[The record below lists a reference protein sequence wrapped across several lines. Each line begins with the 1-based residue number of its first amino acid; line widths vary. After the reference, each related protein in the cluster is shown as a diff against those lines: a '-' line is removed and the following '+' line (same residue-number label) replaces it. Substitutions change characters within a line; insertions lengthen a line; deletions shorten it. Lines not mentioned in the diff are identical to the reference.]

1 MRFSILAALW
11 ASSLFAQDFSD
22 VQVERFAWG
31 FTYTEGPV
39 WLRDGALAFSDVP
52 ANLIYRI
59 KPGDKPTT
67 LRDNASG
74 AMGNAVD
81 AQGRLYTCETH
92 ARRVV
97 RLDKKGKLD
106 VLAGRF
112 DGKRLNA
119 PNDIVVRKDGQVYFT
134 DPAFGNQQDTR
145 ELDFYGVYRIAPSGE
160 LSLLARPKGRPNGI
174 ALSPNGKT
182 LYVSN
187 SDERNVRA
195 YTLDRKGAA
204 TDERVLVSGIEG
216 IPDGIRTDEYGNLY
230 VMAAA
235 ILVFSPQGLPLATI
249 HLDETPSNCV
259 FGDDDLRTLYITAR
273 TAVYRMRTPFKG
285 WTPYAQ
291 P

>member
-1 MRFSILAALW
+1 MFPIAAALW
-11 ASSLFAQDFSD
+11 ASTLLAQDFTG

-39 WLRDGALAFSDVP
+39 WMRDGSLVFSDVP
-52 ANLIYRI
+52 SNLVYRV
-59 KPGDKPTT
+59 KPGEKAAT
-67 LRDNASG
+67 LRADSNG

-92 ARRVV
+92 SRRVV
-97 RLDKKGKLD
+97 RVNKNGALD
-106 VLAGRF
+106 VLAERF
-112 DGKRLNA
+112 EGKRLNA
-119 PNDIVVRKDGQVYFT
+119 PNDIAVRKDGQIYFT

-160 LSLLARPKGRPNGI
+160 LSVIAKPKGRPNGI
-174 ALSPNGKT
+174 ALSPDGKT

-204 TDERVLVSGIEG
+204 TNERILVTGIDG
-216 IPDGIRTDEYGNLY
+216 VPDGVRTDEYGNLY
-230 VMAAA
+230 VMANAV
-235 ILVFSPQGLPLATI
+235 LVFTPQGLPLANI
-249 HLDETPSNCV
+249 QLDDTPSNCA
-259 FGDDDLRTLYITAR
+259 FGDEDLHTLFVTAR
-273 TAVYRMRTPFKG
+273 TAVYRIRVPFKG